1 MGSGEGVNMG
11 ILVCAIRGGEASRR
25 TQGKAINLA
34 KERGHNITF
43 LYVADQNLIEK
54 SDLRIKNELK
64 EEINFIGRL
73 LLRVARS
80 EAKQKG
86 VEADFVIGEGTIR
99 EAIEN
104 CIREK
109 KADLL
114 VLGSP
119 KEEHNQKYF
128 KTEQIE
134 KFAELITESTG
145 VKVEIV

>member
-1 MGSGEGVNMG
+1 MGT
-11 ILVCAIRGGEASRR
+11 LVCAIRGGEASRR
-25 TQGKAINLA
+25 TEEKAINLA
-34 KERGHNITF
+34 REKGHKITF
-43 LYVADQNLIEK
+43 LYVIDQNLIEK
-54 SDLRIKNELK
+54 SDPGIKKELREELIFLGK
-64 EEINFIGRL
+64 L

-80 EAKQKG
+80 QAKKKG
-86 VEADFVIGEGTIR
+86 VEADFVTGEGTIR
-99 EAIEN
+99 EAIEK
-104 CIREK
+104 CLKET

-145 VKVEIV
+145 IKVEIV

>member
-1 MGSGEGVNMG
+1 MKT
-11 ILVCAIRGGEASRR
+11 LVCAIRGGQASRT
-25 TQGKAINLA
+25 TQGKAIDIA
-34 KERGHNITF
+34 KERGFNIIF
-43 LYVADQNLIEK
+43 LYVIDTNLIEK
-54 SDLRIKNELK
+54 SDYRIRIELK
-64 EEINFIGRL
+64 DEILRMGRL
-73 LLRVARS
+73 LLRIARTQ
-80 EAKQKG
+80 ARKKG
-86 VEADFVIGEGTIR
+86 VEADFVTGEGTIR
-99 EAIEN
+99 EAIEK
-104 CIREK
+104 CLIEK